1 MEYLNKG
8 IEIHSGSANTI
19 ITAGG
24 SDKLLIKTI
33 HLTNFTS
40 SNAQITLQWTDSSDS
55 NAPYYIAKDVVIP
68 NGSSF
73 QAIDGTLVLDN
84 GDSLKGETDIS
95 GSVQCTLSYIQITND
110 EG

>member
-8 IEIHSGSANTI
+8 HEIFSGSFSTI

-24 SDKLLIKTI
+24 SNKLLLKTI

-40 SNAQITLQWTDSSDS
+40 SNAQVQLKWVDSSDS
-55 NAPYYIAKDVVIP
+55 NTEYFLAKDVVIP

-73 QAIDGTLVLDN
+73 QAIDGTMVLDN
-84 GDSLKGETDIS
+84 GDSLKAITDIS
-95 GSVQCTLSYIQITND
+95 GSVQATISYMQITNN